1 LDILGPSRN
10 NAPPQTTTDALSCP
24 AIIPSMETFRV
35 RLNCIDHYQATPID
49 LDPPVPNGSSNR
61 AVKDRPRVSVIRV
74 FGATETGQK
83 VLMHIHGAFQYCYIE
98 YSGSLIEEEVNVA
111 IKTLQLSLDHA
122 LALSYRKNPYEG
134 NYQYVAHISLVK
146 GIPFYG
152 FHVGYKFYL
161 KIYLL
166 NPLHMTRLAD
176 LLREGAVMKR
186 VLQPYESHMQ
196 YLAQW
201 MCDYNLYGCAYID
214 CKKVKFR
221 GPVPAYLEL
230 NSALHQ
236 WHDRSIPPEFISSED
251 VLPQQSNC
259 SLEVD
264 LCVWDILNREGV
276 HARPLHHD
284 FVERIHPIPA
294 DAKLVQSMAGL
305 WKDETRRRKA
315 RLGLIDP
322 SSSPFPP
329 EVLVTMS
336 ADPRNSQPGGW
347 IHEEEFRAKVDHIAQ
362 EEHDQ
367 NGGRKLTFNNFVG
380 SVPFGSAIRTALES
394 VEDLYPKNLPR
405 GEEASVDVGNAV
417 QAGMEAQNAMV
428 DETRILQLRD
438 AALDDPTGAET
449 APNGAQI
456 NGAESSNGTKSL
468 NDAGDGSDTDATI
481 PISSSEYERFGIRR
495 AGDLSH
501 VDEDAFQAPD
511 EYILSE
517 SRSNGPKRE
526 LPDPLPSSSEP
537 RRKKRKVLIDEK
549 NLLPDVD
556 TNLQMAPTEVETLA
570 TIDHRLAP
578 TPEAQSEE
586 TAESDRNAASLS
598 ASQEGRSQAN
608 SQLRNSKLA
617 FPVVKDPSDPNT
629 IMRFS
634 QHSNSSSKMSQGL
647 QDKPIVTAF
656 SSFHPITKSSG
667 PSSQKSSTSPMTSRT
682 LSPPPQIPKGMAE
695 STPNLRTFVF
705 AHTSPS
711 FSEVQK
717 TMPNE
722 GLPDIIYQN
731 AYYSDEADVPDRQR
745 EYAGRE
751 FKLESNTVPYLPNF
765 DPIGTSLA
773 AYGEKPPVLLD
784 FESEEKEDRK
794 RRRLCKI
801 STWIIGEQPP
811 SRAEVEAWARKEAI
825 LNNPSVLTRQR
836 QAEHAKPLSQIDG
849 PTQKNKHG
857 FKYSQKHA
865 STSVQHETQYMS
877 IMSLEVHVDTRGNL
891 APNPEHDEIACV
903 FWCVQ
908 SDDDDF
914 ETNGPQEGTH
924 TGILVN
930 DKSGVIAK
938 NISRD
943 VAVEVEA
950 KPTELDVLTS
960 MTDIVRQ
967 YDPDIL
973 TGYEV
978 HNSSWGYLIERA
990 RVKYELNFCDEISR
1004 MKSQSHGRFGKE
1016 EDRWGFNQ
1024 TSTIRVTGRHTIN
1037 IWRAMRGEL
1046 NLLQYTMEN
1055 VVFHLLHRRIP
1066 HYKFADL
1073 NAWYTSKTP
1082 RDLSKV
1088 VEYFVSRVQIDLAI
1102 LDANE
1107 LVPRTSEQARLLG
1120 VDWFSVIS
1128 RGSQFKVESLMFRIA
1143 KPENFILV
1151 SPSRRQVGG
1160 QNALECLPLVMEPQS
1175 DFYTSPLLV
1184 LDFQSLYPSVM
1195 IAYNYCYSTFL
1206 GRVVSWR
1213 GTNKMGFTNY
1223 RREQRLIELLKDHI
1237 NIAPNGIMYCKPH
1250 IRKSLLAKM
1259 LGEIL
1264 ETRVMVK
1271 SGMKVDKDDKT
1282 LQRLL
1287 NNRQLA
1293 LKLIAN
1299 VTYGYTSASF
1309 SGRMPCSEIADSI
1322 VQTGRET
1329 LEKAIAL
1336 IHSRDKWGAE
1346 VVYGDTDSLF
1356 VYLKGRTREQAFDIG
1371 EEIADT
1377 ITNMNPRPVKL
1388 KFEKVYHPC
1397 VLLAK
1402 KRYVG
1407 FKYEHR
1413 NQKEPEFDAK
1423 GIETVRRDGTPAE
1436 QKIEEKA
1443 LKILFKTADLSQV
1456 KSFFQSQCTKI
1467 MKGKV
1472 SIQDFCFA
1480 REVKLGTYSDKG
1492 PPPPGAL
1499 ISARRMVEDPRLEP
1513 QYGERVPYVVITGGP
1528 GARLIDRCVAPEVL
1542 LQDAQLE
1549 LDAEYYI
1556 SKNLIPP
1563 LERIFNLVGAN
1574 VRQWYDEMPK
1584 FQRIRRVEGVTVADG
1599 RDAVARKTLESY
1611 MKSSTCIVCRES
1623 LDGDS
1628 PVCSSCFEQSPHTA
1642 LVLRARITKAERKA
1656 AQLHEICRSCSGL
1669 AWMEEVK
1676 CDSKDCPVFYSRTRQ
1691 MADMSNTKAH
1701 IGPVLRLLE
1710 EREEPRL
1717 DW

>member
-1 LDILGPSRN
+1 
-10 NAPPQTTTDALSCP
+10 
-24 AIIPSMETFRV
+24 MENFRV
-35 RLNCIDHYQATPID
+35 RLNCIDHYQAIPSEF
-49 LDPPVPNGSSNR
+49 DPPVPHGLCNSNI
-61 AVKDRPRVSVIRV
+61 KERPRVSVIRV

-83 VLMHIHGAFQYCYIE
+83 VLMHVHGAFQYFYIE
-98 YSGSLIEEEVNVA
+98 YTGSLIEQEVKVA
-111 IKTLQLSLDHA
+111 IRTLQLSIDHA
-122 LALSYRKNPYEG
+122 LAVSYRKNIHEG
-134 NYQYVAHISLVK
+134 KHAYVAHISLVK

-166 NPLHMTRLAD
+166 NPRHMTRLTD
-176 LLREGAVMKR
+176 LLREGAVMKKA
-186 VLQPYESHMQ
+186 LQPYESHMQ

-201 MCDYNLYGCAYID
+201 MCDYNLYGCAYIE
-214 CKKVKFR
+214 CKKVMFR
-221 GPVPAYLEL
+221 GSVPNYLEL
-230 NSALHQ
+230 NSDLHK
-236 WHDRSIPPEFISSED
+236 WHDRSIPPEFISCED
-251 VLPQQSNC
+251 VLSKQSHC

-264 LCVWDILNREGV
+264 ACVQDILNRDDV
-276 HARPLHHD
+276 DARPLHHD
-284 FVERIHPIPA
+284 FIERINPFRS
-294 DAKLVQSMAGL
+294 DAKLVQSMASL
-305 WKDETRRRKA
+305 WRDETRRRKA
-315 RLGLIDP
+315 RLGLTDP
-322 SSSPFPP
+322 DSSPFPP
-329 EVLVTMS
+329 EVLVTVS

-347 IHEEEFRAKVDHIAQ
+347 IHEEEYRQKVDEIAG
-362 EEHDQ
+362 EEYEQ
-367 NGGRKLTFNNFVG
+367 SKRKVSFDNFVK
-380 SVPFGSAIRTALES
+380 SVPLESTVKTALES
-394 VEDLYPKNLPR
+394 VEDLYPVNLSR
-405 GEEASVDVGNAV
+405 GDPLFPGQEISDAEATVQQNELIDVS
-417 QAGMEAQNAMV
+417 
-428 DETRILQLRD
+428 RIAQLRN
-438 AALDDPTGAET
+438 ET
-449 APNGAQI
+449 LSEPEN
-456 NGAESSNGTKSL
+456 EVS
-468 NDAGDGSDTDATI
+468 DGSLAKAAKGSSVLKSSSDTSTESETNATP
-481 PISSSEYERFGIRR
+481 PISSSEYDQLGIRK

-501 VDEDAFQAPD
+501 AAEDAFMIPSGF
-511 EYILSE
+511 LVSE
-517 SRSNGPKRE
+517 NRASGHKRGISSTV
-526 LPDPLPSSSEP
+526 PASSEP
-537 RRKKRKVLIDEK
+537 TRKRRKVLMDEK
-549 NLLPDVD
+549 HLLPDVD
-556 TNLQMAPTEVETLA
+556 ANSLLGTTQMNTSVTANPCVSPTHEKRSAEIHSLKQQQ
-570 TIDHRLAP
+570 D
-578 TPEAQSEE
+578 AQSVSEK
-586 TAESDRNAASLS
+586 AGSQSNGNLHDLKLS
-598 ASQEGRSQAN
+598 
-608 SQLRNSKLA
+608 
-617 FPVVKDPSDPNT
+617 FPVVKDPKDPNT
-629 IMRFS
+629 ITRLSQQSHPSKLSQESQSKPGISAQTS
-634 QHSNSSSKMSQGL
+634 QHTLSKSPHLSSEKTPVSASSSDVQPVSLTTPSRLVMSSSKTQVLMWARSC
-647 QDKPIVTAF
+647 
-656 SSFHPITKSSG
+656 
-667 PSSQKSSTSPMTSRT
+667 
-682 LSPPPQIPKGMAE
+682 
-695 STPNLRTFVF
+695 
-705 AHTSPS
+705 PS
-711 FSEVQK
+711 FSEVQA
-717 TMPNE
+717 TMCKE
-722 GLPDIIYQN
+722 GLPNVIYQN
-731 AYYSDEADVPDRQR
+731 AFYSDETDVPCRQR

-751 FKLESNTVPYLPNF
+751 FRLESNTVPYLPEF
-765 DPIGTSLA
+765 DPTGTAPA
-773 AYGEKPPVLLD
+773 AYGQRTPILLD
-784 FESEEKEDRK
+784 EEVEQKSDRK

-801 STWIIGEQPP
+801 SRWDIADPP
-811 SRAEVEAWARKEAI
+811 PTKAEVAAWVGRETRRGVTSDDNGQKSKD
-825 LNNPSVLTRQR
+825 NPKV
-836 QAEHAKPLSQIDG
+836 LSQIDG

-857 FKYSQKHA
+857 FKYSQKQH
-865 STSVQHETQYMS
+865 STSVKHETQYMS
-877 IMSLEVHVDTRGNL
+877 IMSLEVHVNTRGNL
-891 APNPEHDEIACV
+891 APNPVEDEIACV

-908 SDDDDF
+908 SDDDEF

-930 DKSGVIAK
+930 DEIGAIA
-938 NISRD
+938 NGISLD

-950 KPTELDVLTS
+950 EITELDVLTR

-1004 MKSQSHGRFGKE
+1004 MKAQSYGRFGKE
-1016 EDRWGFNQ
+1016 DKWGFNQ

-1073 NAWYTSKTP
+1073 TSWYRSKVP

-1088 VEYFVSRVQIDLAI
+1088 IEYFVSRVRIDLEI
-1102 LDANE
+1102 LESNE

-1213 GTNKMGFTNY
+1213 GTNKMGFTDH
-1223 RREQRLIELLKDHI
+1223 RREQCLIGLLKDHI
-1237 NIAPNGIMYCKPH
+1237 NIAPNGIMYAKTY

-1271 SGMKVDKDDKT
+1271 SGMKVDKDDRA

-1336 IHSRDKWGAE
+1336 IHSVEKWGAE

-1356 VYLKGRTREQAFDIG
+1356 VYLRGRTREQAFDIG
-1371 EEIADT
+1371 EEIAET
-1377 ITNMNPRPVKL
+1377 ITKMNPRPVKL

-1413 NQKEPEFDAK
+1413 NQKEPDFDAK

-1443 LKILFKTADLSQV
+1443 LKILFKTSDLSEV

-1499 ISARRMVEDPRLEP
+1499 ISARRMIEDPRLEP

-1528 GARLIDRCVAPEVL
+1528 RARLIDRCVAPEVL
-1542 LQDAQLE
+1542 LHDAESE
-1549 LDAEYYI
+1549 LDSEYYI

-1584 FQRIRRVEGVTVADG
+1584 FQRIRRVEGVTTSDG
-1599 RDAVARKTLESY
+1599 RDVVVRKTLESY
-1611 MKSSTCIVCRES
+1611 MKSSTCIACRES
-1623 LDGDS
+1623 LDGGS
-1628 PVCSSCFEQSPHTA
+1628 PICNSCVEQSPQTV
-1642 LVLRARITKAERKA
+1642 LLLRAEMTKAERKA
-1656 AQLHEICRSCSGL
+1656 AQLNRTCRSCSGL
-1669 AWMEEVK
+1669 GWTEEVK
-1676 CDSKDCPVFYSRTRQ
+1676 CDSKDCPVFYSRTRL
-1691 MADMSNTKAH
+1691 MADMSNAKAQ

-1710 EREEPRL
+1710 DKEEAGL